1 MENTLQIDSLDKK
14 IIKLITQNAR
24 IPYLEVARECDVSG
38 AAIHQRIQKLSNLGV
53 ITGSKFIIEPK
64 KVGYKTCAYMGIFL
78 EQASLYNAVLEE
90 LRKVPEITQCHFTTG
105 NYSVFIKIF
114 ARDNEHLKSILTD
127 DIQVIPGIART
138 ETFISLLRGTLL
150 HPRANMIQMIWR
162 IRVSTIGHLIQI

>member
-1 MENTLQIDSLDKK
+1 MKMENTLHIDSLDKK

-24 IPYLEVARECDVSG
+24 IPYLEVARECNVSG

-64 KVGYKTCAYMGIFL
+64 KIGFKTCAYMGIFL
-78 EQASLYNAVLEE
+78 EQASLYNTVLEE
-90 LRKVPEITQCHFTTG
+90 LRKIPEITQCHFTTG

-127 DIQVIPGIART
+127 KIQVIQGVART
-138 ETFISLLRGTLL
+138 ETFISLEVGFNRSI
-150 HPRANMIQMIWR
+150 PIE
-162 IRVSTIGHLIQI
+162 